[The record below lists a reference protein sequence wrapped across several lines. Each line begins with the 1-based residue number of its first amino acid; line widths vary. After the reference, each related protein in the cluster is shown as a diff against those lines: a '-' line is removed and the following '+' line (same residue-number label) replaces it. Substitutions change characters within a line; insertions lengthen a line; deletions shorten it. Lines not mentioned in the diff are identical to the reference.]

1 MHVTKQ
7 LLVRIGVLG
16 CIRPL
21 TASEGDDYPRS
32 TRVLCQTERGI
43 EVGEI
48 LATIESSELQPAG
61 RVVRALAPEDDSR
74 LAILRVRRN
83 SAFRSCQQ
91 ELKRSRI
98 TAILID
104 AEPLFDGRSLYFY
117 FADEVPKHSE
127 PLRLRLCRAY
137 QAEVYFQRIER
148 QGVERDVPMG
158 EAGCDVPGT
167 CGCDH
172 LRSEGHPHHREGAD
186 GGKQRQDAGS
196 PAGAAVR
203 STSQP
208 RGCGSVED
216 CAICNAAEVCQRRQ
230 RLYPNLS
237 PIGSS
242 RQ

>member
-21 TASEGDDYPRS
+21 AASDGDDYPRS
-32 TRVLCQTERGI
+32 TKVLCQTERGI

-48 LATIESSELQPAG
+48 LAAIESSELQPAG

-83 SAFRSCQQ
+83 SAYRSCQQ

-98 TAILID
+98 ATILID

-127 PLRLRLCRAY
+127 ALRLRLCRAY
-137 QAEVYFQRIER
+137 QAEVYFQPIER
-148 QGVERDVPMG
+148 QGVEQDAHLG
-158 EAGCDVPGT
+158 EAGCDVSGT
-167 CGCDH
+167 CGCDD
-172 LRSEGHPHHREGAD
+172 LRSEGCRDDREGTD
-186 GGKQRQDAGS
+186 GGKQRHDVGN
-196 PAGAAVR
+196 PPGAAVR
-203 STSQP
+203 STSQR
-208 RGCGSVED
+208 RGCGSIED

-230 RLYPNLS
+230 RLHPDL
-237 PIGSS
+237 PVLGSS

>member
-21 TASEGDDYPRS
+21 AISEEDDYPRS
-32 TRVLCQTERGI
+32 TKVLCQTERGI

-48 LATIESSELQPAG
+48 LAPIEASQLQPAG
-61 RVVRALAPEDDSR
+61 TVVRALAPQDDSR

-83 SAFRSCQQ
+83 SAFRWCQQ

-98 TAILID
+98 ATILID
-104 AEPLFDGRSLYFY
+104 VEPLFDGRSLYFY

-127 PLRLRLCRAY
+127 PLRLWLCRAY
-137 QAEVYFQRIER
+137 QAEVYFQPI
-148 QGVERDVPMG
+148 GVEQGALMG
-158 EAGCDVPGT
+158 AGGCEGFGT
-167 CGCDH
+167 CRCEDV
-172 LRSEGHPHHREGAD
+172 RSEGHCDDRQD
-186 GGKQRQDAGS
+186 SSGGKQRHDMDS
-196 PAGAAVR
+196 PLGAAVR
-203 STSQP
+203 TTSQR

-216 CAICNAAEVCQRRQ
+216 CTICNAADVCQRRQ
-230 RLYPNLS
+230 RLHPDLS
-237 PIGSS
+237 ATGSS